1 MLAANQSRGIK
12 QTINAAN
19 SFKMKVIYFTILFTT
34 IFSTLTTMA
43 QNRSPEQVVQQNL
56 DYYNNRDIEGFM
68 RCFSEDIVF
77 YNFDDHTITAS
88 GLEEVRKLYTALF
101 DASPTLHST
110 IVKRIVFDN
119 KVIDHESIVGR
130 KGSTDILEL
139 VLIYEVKNEKIF
151 KVTVMRK

>member
-1 MLAANQSRGIK
+1 
-12 QTINAAN
+12 
-19 SFKMKVIYFTILFTT
+19 
-34 IFSTLTTMA
+34 MA
-43 QNRSPEQVVQQNL
+43 QNSTPEQVVQQNL

-68 RCFSEDIVF
+68 RCFSEDIAI
-77 YNFDDHTITAS
+77 YSFDDHKITAS

-101 DASPTLHST
+101 DTSPTLHST

-130 KGSTDILEL
+130 KGFADILEL
-139 VLIYEVKNEKIF
+139 VLIYEVKNDKIY

>member
-1 MLAANQSRGIK
+1 MKAKIY
-12 QTINAAN
+12 
-19 SFKMKVIYFTILFTT
+19 KMKTIYLTLLFLSMFTT
-34 IFSTLTTMA
+34 PTTMA
-43 QNRSPEQVVQQNL
+43 QKSSPEQIVQQNL

-77 YNFDDHTITAS
+77 YTFDDHTITAS

-119 KVIDHESIVGR
+119 KVINHESIVGR

>member
-1 MLAANQSRGIK
+1 
-12 QTINAAN
+12 
-19 SFKMKVIYFTILFTT
+19 MKTTYLTILFL
-34 IFSTLTTMA
+34 TLITLPSMA
-43 QNRSPEQVVQQNL
+43 QNKSPEQVVQQNL

-68 RCFSEDIVF
+68 RCFSEDITI
-77 YNFDDHTITAS
+77 YSFDDHKITAS
-88 GLEEVRKLYTALF
+88 GLEEVRKLYTTLF

-130 KGSTDILEL
+130 KGSQDILEL
-139 VLIYEVKNEKIF
+139 VLIYEVKNDKIY